1 MALFPMTNAGAAFTL
16 DEPQT
21 VDQYFQ
27 GIRTKAD
34 FSAAFATLSEGV
46 QYSNGLRLL
55 ASGKL
60 SIVNA
65 SSGLPA
71 GATFVNGLP
80 ITSDG
85 KLCVSKNAIA
95 TWSNGIAFDAAGAVV
110 FNPFAGASLDLTFA
124 GATVLDPRIT
134 FTRASNATVT
144 NSDGV
149 IAYAPHNLLTFSEEF
164 NDAAAWVKTNA
175 TVTVTANTTVA
186 PDGTTTADT
195 ITAASGLGVYQNV
208 TVTVGLTVTQSI
220 YIKAGTAT
228 SIMFRDDNGAGRHI
242 VFNPATGV
250 ITSTS
255 GALVAS
261 GVQAQPNGW
270 YRAFFTYVTDS
281 TIVRGVVR
289 PDSAGAAQ
297 TFILWGAQTNV
308 GALQPYYPTTAAA
321 YYGPRFDHDPVTLQ
335 SRGLLIEEQR
345 TNSIRNNT
353 MQGAVAGTPGTLPTN
368 WIATTPANGI
378 TRQIV
383 GTGTEDGISYIDFR
397 FSGTNTLGSGF
408 YMDMT
413 FESGAI
419 AAAQGQTWTESI
431 YAKLIAGSVSGASFI
446 NTPRLRL
453 YELPSF
459 TVSELSLEAVS
470 SAGLGSQRFAIS
482 RTVTGVATTGVSP
495 RIAWLI
501 ATGATIDFTLR
512 IGLPQ
517 LEQGAFATSVIP
529 TTTAA
534 ATRAADIATMTG
546 TNFSSWFNAAAGT
559 LFAEWNAFGSNYN
572 RSVVDIEQ
580 TAAATDRIDIAINS
594 SNVINPK
601 TVVGGSAVASLNG
614 GNYTANTTARLAFAY
629 ASANY
634 ASSLNGA
641 AAVTATTAGALP
653 SSLAKMFIGSLSGIS
668 GQQINGH
675 IRRITYFPRRLS
687 NTELQWITS

>member
-16 DEPQT
+16 DGPQT

-46 QYSNGLRLL
+46 EYSNGLRLL
-55 ASGKL
+55 ASGQL
-60 SIVNA
+60 SIVDA

-71 GATFVNGLP
+71 SATFVNGLP

-110 FNPFAGASLDLTFA
+110 FNPFAGASLDLNFA
-124 GATVLDPRIT
+124 EATALDSRVT
-134 FTRASNATVT
+134 FTRASNAT
-144 NSDGV
+144 
-149 IAYAPHNLLTFSEEF
+149 
-164 NDAAAWVKTNA
+164 
-175 TVTVTANTTVA
+175 
-186 PDGTTTADT
+186 
-195 ITAASGLGVYQNV
+195 
-208 TVTVGLTVTQSI
+208 
-220 YIKAGTAT
+220 
-228 SIMFRDDNGAGRHI
+228 
-242 VFNPATGV
+242 
-250 ITSTS
+250 
-255 GALVAS
+255 
-261 GVQAQPNGW
+261 
-270 YRAFFTYVTDS
+270 FF
-281 TIVRGVVR
+281 
-289 PDSAGAAQ
+289 DSAGVLQSAAN
-297 TFILWGAQTNV
+297 NV
-308 GALQPYYPTTAAA
+308 
-321 YYGPRFDHDPVTLQ
+321 PRLDYDPVTFAA
-335 SRGLLIEEQR
+335 RGLLIEEQR

-353 MQGAVAGTPGTLPTN
+353 MVGAVAGTPGTLPTN
-368 WIATTPANGI
+368 WIATSTGGSITRTVVGAGTENGI
-378 TRQIV
+378 N
-383 GTGTEDGISYIDFR
+383 YIDIR
-397 FSGTNTLGSGF
+397 YQFSGAANAQIITEATNQIAASSGQNWASSFYVKLVGGSLTNIAATLNLQELNAGGAVLATTVTAFTPTSNGLATQRYSNTRNLNQATCAF
-408 YMDMT
+408 VVQYILLAA
-413 FESGAI
+413 SGAANI
-419 AAAQGQTWTESI
+419 
-431 YAKLIAGSVSGASFI
+431 
-446 NTPRLRL
+446 
-453 YELPSF
+453 
-459 TVSELSLEAVS
+459 
-470 SAGLGSQRFAIS
+470 
-482 RTVTGVATTGVSP
+482 
-495 RIAWLI
+495 
-501 ATGATIDFTLR
+501 TLR

-675 IRRITYFPRRLS
+675 IRRITYYPRRLS
-687 NTELQWITS
+687 NAELQWITS